1 MPFTMGSLYWQLNDV
16 WPVAS
21 WSSTDYYQKWKA
33 LQYYVKKGFDQ
44 VLISPYEDEMRF
56 KVGIVNDRLEKVNAQ
71 LILKMMDF
79 NGRVIWETASLVEIP
94 ANSSRDYFNEN
105 KNEFLYRKDTR
116 NLLFSAELIEN
127 GKTISRNIYFF
138 RPFKELNVPAPQ
150 VEYTISKT
158 DSGFDIELKTDKLA
172 KNVYLQMGDE
182 EGFFSDNYFDML
194 PGEKVTINL
203 ESDISEEK
211 LNEVL
216 TLRTLEDAF

>member
-1 MPFTMGSLYWQLNDV
+1 
-16 WPVAS
+16 
-21 WSSTDYYQKWKA
+21 
-33 LQYYVKKGFDQ
+33 
-44 VLISPYEDEMRF
+44 
-56 KVGIVNDRLEKVNAQ
+56 
-71 LILKMMDF
+71 MMDF
-79 NGRVIWETASLVEIP
+79 DGRVIWETASLVEIP

-127 GKTISRNIYFF
+127 GKTISRNIFFF

-150 VEYTISKT
+150 VDYTIVKT

-194 PGEKVTINL
+194 PGEKVIINL
-203 ESDISEEK
+203 ETDISEEK
-211 LNEVL
+211 LNDVL
-216 TLRTLEDAF
+216 TLRTLDDAF